1 MVISTAAQMAVVMG
15 NWTERL
21 MAGMMVASKVDP
33 WVSLEVVRWVVLR
46 DGLWVVLSVL
56 YSVELWAG

>member
-1 MVISTAAQMAVVMG
+1 MAVVMG